1 MGWKKMIFGEKMPD
15 KNDPKYKDRYE
26 REVAAGRKFAKVTK
40 LDRIAADVQGFAN
53 GHKKL
58 FLAIVF
64 GLVTLSFGFNIVQ
77 MVRICNRQQ
86 TEKQQ
91 VTAIQHQE
99 HLLQKNTHHL
109 KPQRHEDYRQD

>member
-1 MGWKKMIFGEKMPD
+1 MGWKKLIFGEKMPD

-26 REVAAGRKFAKVTK
+26 REVAAGRKFAKATK
-40 LDRIAADVQGFAN
+40 LDQIAADVQGFAN

-58 FLAIVF
+58 FLSIVF
-64 GLVTLSFGFNIVQ
+64 GLVALSFGFNIVQ

-109 KPQRHEDYRQD
+109 KLQRHEDYR

>member
-1 MGWKKMIFGEKMPD
+1 MGWKKLIFGEKMPD
-15 KNDPKYKDRYE
+15 KNDPKYKERYE
-26 REVAAGRKFAKVTK
+26 REVAAGRKFAKAAK
-40 LDRIAADVQGFAN
+40 LDQIAADVQGFAN

-109 KPQRHEDYRQD
+109 TPQRHEDYRQD

>member
-15 KNDPKYKDRYE
+15 KHDPKYKDRYE
-26 REVAAGRKFAKVTK
+26 REVAAGR
-40 LDRIAADVQGFAN
+40 RFAN

-58 FLAIVF
+58 FLSIVF
-64 GLVTLSFGFNIVQ
+64 GLVVLSFGFNILQ

-99 HLLQKNTHHL
+99 HLIKKNTHQL

>member
-1 MGWKKMIFGEKMPD
+1 MGWKKMILGEKMPD
-15 KNDPKYKDRYE
+15 KNDPKYRDRYE
-26 REVAAGRKFAKVTK
+26 REVAAGRKFAKVAK

>member
-1 MGWKKMIFGEKMPD
+1 MSWKKMIFGEKMPD

-26 REVAAGRKFAKVTK
+26 REVAAGRKFAKAAK
-40 LDRIAADVQGFAN
+40 LDQIAADVQGFAN

-64 GLVTLSFGFNIVQ
+64 GLVALSFGFNIVQ
-77 MVRICNRQQ
+77 MIRICNRQQ
-86 TEKQQ
+86 AEKQQ

-99 HLLQKNTHHL
+99 HLLHNTHHL
-109 KPQRHEDYRQD
+109 KQQRHEDYRQD

>member
-1 MGWKKMIFGEKMPD
+1 MSWKKMIFGEKMPD
-15 KNDPKYKDRYE
+15 KRDPKYKDRYE
-26 REVAAGRKFAKVTK
+26 REVTAGRRFAKAAK
-40 LDRIAADVQGFAN
+40 LDRIAADVQSFAN

-64 GLVTLSFGFNIVQ
+64 GLVALSFGFNIVQ

-99 HLLQKNTHHL
+99 HLIKKNTREL
-109 KPQRHEDYRQD
+109 KPQRHEDNRQD